1 MKNLIY
7 FAVLFLICQAAYAD
21 GPSASITNP
30 ETGEPWGEPEVP
42 ETIDF
47 ELLETEQPVS
57 PLQIGPLIA
66 FLEALT
72 DQRYEHL
79 LPIRQRTE

>member
-1 MKNLIY
+1 MHNGVFEHLETVIVFYNKFILAN
-7 FAVLFLICQAAYAD
+7 AESQ
-21 GPSASITNP
+21 TNP

-42 ETIDF
+42 EAIDL
-47 ELLETEQPVS
+47 ELLEEGQPVS
-57 PLQIGPLIA
+57 PLQVKPLVA

-79 LPIRQRTE
+79 LDN